1 MAPIRVAIIGGGV
14 AGLGL
19 LRGLWRHGV
28 PVTMHERAEGYA
40 ERGFG
45 FILLANGAAAL
56 RELGLEQDPHE
67 FGQALQHAR
76 IETIHGDALAD
87 EPLEGAVAVSRHEL
101 LAAIRSG
108 MPDGLIRFGQ
118 AFHSFDWEGRRA
130 MCARMEDGSQI
141 EADAFVGSDGVRSR
155 CRESM
160 EPSHHWRPGRVKEIV
175 SAVHLPSLADEL
187 GTTFRKFMHPA
198 GGLAVGLV
206 PCGRG
211 RVIWFVQFDSQ
222 RFTAPAAGQAPA
234 FFRQHL
240 GEFPVPV
247 QRAIEATPPD
257 APHVWHTVDMDPP
270 PSMVR
275 GNVALIG
282 DAAHPLLPFT
292 SQGANSA
299 LEDAALLA
307 RGLESC
313 ASEAQVEAAFERY
326 NAARHAVMMRY
337 VEAGR
342 AIAASFVQPITDRIP
357 LPLVTA

>member
-1 MAPIRVAIIGGGV
+1 MASIRVAIIGGGV

-28 PVTMHERAEGYA
+28 PVTMYERAEGYA

-45 FILLANGAAAL
+45 FILLGNGAAAL
-56 RELGLEQDPHE
+56 RDLGLEQDPHE
-67 FGQALQHAR
+67 FGRTLEHAR
-76 IETIHGDALAD
+76 IESTQGEVLAD

-101 LAAIRSG
+101 LAAIRAG
-108 MPDGLIRFGQ
+108 MPDGLVEFAR
-118 AFHSFDWEGRRA
+118 AFHSFDWQGRRA
-130 MCARMEDGSQI
+130 MCARLEDGTQI
-141 EADAFVGSDGVRSR
+141 EADAFIGSDGVRSR

-160 EPSHHWRPGRVKEIV
+160 EPSHAWRPGRVKEIV
-175 SAVHLPSLADEL
+175 SAVHLPALGDAL
-187 GTTFRKFMHPA
+187 GTTFRKFMHPG

-222 RFTAPAAGQAPA
+222 RFPVPAAGEAPA
-234 FFRQHL
+234 FFREHL
-240 GEFPVPV
+240 GDFPEPV
-247 QRAIEATPPD
+247 QQAAEATPPS

-307 RGLESC
+307 HALEAC
-313 ASEAQVEAAFERY
+313 DSEAQVEAAFERY
-326 NAARHAVMMRY
+326 NAARHGVMMRY

-342 AIAASFVQPITDRIP
+342 AIASNFVQPVSERVP
-357 LPLVTA
+357 LPLVT

>member
-1 MAPIRVAIIGGGV
+1 MASIRAAIIGGGV

-28 PVTMHERAEGYA
+28 PVTMYERADGYA

-45 FILLANGAAAL
+45 FILLGNGAAAL
-56 RELGLEQDPHE
+56 RGLGLDQDPHA
-67 FGQALQHAR
+67 FGQTLEHAR
-76 IETIHGDALAD
+76 IETIHGELLAN
-87 EPLEGAVAVSRHEL
+87 EVLEGAVAVSRHDL
-101 LAAIRSG
+101 LSAIRAD
-108 MPDGLIRFGQ
+108 MPQGLIAFAR
-118 AFHSFDWEGRRA
+118 AFHSFDWQGSRA
-130 MCARMEDGSQI
+130 VCARLEDGTQI
-141 EADAFVGSDGVRSR
+141 EADAFIGSDGVRSR

-160 EPSHHWRPGRVKEIV
+160 EPSHAWRPGRVKEIV
-175 SAVHLPSLADEL
+175 SAAQVPDLAQAL
-187 GTTFRKFMHPA
+187 GTTFRKFMHPD

-206 PCGRG
+206 PSGRG
-211 RVIWFVQFDSQ
+211 RVIWFVQFDSE
-222 RFTAPAAGQAPA
+222 RFGAPGAGEAPA
-234 FFRQHL
+234 FFRERL
-240 GEFPVPV
+240 ADFPAMV
-247 QRAIEATPPD
+247 QQAIHATDPS

-307 RGLESC
+307 AALETC
-313 ASEAQVEAAFERY
+313 ANEAQVEAAFARY

-342 AIAASFVQPITDRIP
+342 AIAANFVQPISGHVP
-357 LPLVTA
+357 LPLVT

>member
-1 MAPIRVAIIGGGV
+1 M

-28 PVTMHERAEGYA
+28 PVTMYERAEGYA

-45 FILLANGAAAL
+45 FILLGNGARAL
-56 RELGLEQDPHE
+56 RALGLDQDPHE
-67 FGQALQHAR
+67 FGQALEHAR
-76 IETIHGDALAD
+76 IETIGGDPLAD

-101 LAAIRSG
+101 LAAIRAG
-108 MPDGLIRFGQ
+108 MPEGLIEFGR

-130 MCARMEDGSQI
+130 LCARMEDGTQI

-175 SAVHLPSLADEL
+175 SAVHLPALAQSL
-187 GTTFRKFMHPA
+187 GTTFRKFMHPS

-211 RVIWFVQFDSQ
+211 RVIWFVQFDS
-222 RFTAPAAGQAPA
+222 RRLPAPAAGEAA
-234 FFRQHL
+234 DFFREHL
-240 GEFPVPV
+240 RDFPAPV
-247 QRAIEATPPD
+247 RQAMEATEPS

-307 RGLESC
+307 HGLEAS

-326 NAARHAVMMRY
+326 NASRHPVMMRY

-342 AIAASFVQPITDRIP
+342 AIAAAFVEPVSGRTP
-357 LPLVTA
+357 LPLVTG